1 MDFAA
6 VPVSDASFPGQSRAE
21 WAMTAAGRGKREAGV
36 LSIGNYSLE
45 VGPANNKAKSRQF
58 ERGAEAVRR
67 DSLVLKPFN
76 FGLYE
81 KRQATFRRGAK
92 LKRCRRQSRGICL
105 CHPLTR
111 AIPRLLRQQKCFRSV
126 QKC

>member
-1 MDFAA
+1 M
-6 VPVSDASFPGQSRAE
+6 SDASFPEQSRAG

-45 VGPANNKAKSRQF
+45 VGPTNNKAKSRQF

-67 DSLVLKPFN
+67 DSLVFRPSN
-76 FGLYE
+76 FGVYE

-92 LKRCRRQSRGICL
+92 LNVAGGSLVVSACVTG
-105 CHPLTR
+105 
-111 AIPRLLRQQKCFRSV
+111 
-126 QKC
+126 